1 MVNDFRKFINVIVI
15 LVSGLVATL
24 GFNYIPYKAYVI
36 VAALTGLFV
45 AMVLTKIIK
54 KYEWLGINN
63 LLWIYYLSY

>member
-54 KYEWLGINN
+54 KI
-63 LLWIYYLSY
+63 